1 MNYFEKRLYFAKN
14 NNINKLFLDKI
25 SYYAYQVKTK
35 EKAGI

>member
-1 MNYFEKRLYFAKN
+1 MDTTLQNK
-14 NNINKLFLDKI
+14 INSSRKAGFFVA